1 MKIKFTMILVGMVL
15 LFSCNSSQ
23 KKPSKLRIGQFLF
36 TDQPVEISFIRDGKS
51 SLKQQ
56 MNYTALSDYQNI
68 ASGTYTVEVRC
79 ENQLLLKKKVGIG
92 TSGVYTLMVY
102 GIVQE
107 NPKTNEKTKKTRLH
121 EIVEGEEATMPNG
134 NLPQLKI
141 LNDEFECGKDE
152 GKIRWVH
159 LAAGVEEISAE
170 VFSNQETISK
180 KLPSLTYPKL
190 SKTKAL
196 SPFQQTL
203 NWKLKGSKV
212 KVAEKQLSIQP
223 QKLYTFF
230 ILGIEGKYIDSL
242 KVVTGETKKKKF

>member
-1 MKIKFTMILVGMVL
+1 MKTKCILLFVGML
-15 LFSCNSSQ
+15 LLYSCNSSQ

-36 TDQPVEISFIRDGKS
+36 TDEPAEISFIRDGKS

-56 MNYTALSDYQNI
+56 MHYTELSDYQNL
-68 ASGTYTVEVRC
+68 ASGTYTVEVRSK
-79 ENQLLLKKKVGIG
+79 NQLLLKKKVGIG

-102 GIVQE
+102 GIMQE
-107 NPKTNEKTKKTRLH
+107 NPKTNEKTEKTRLH

-141 LNDEFECGKDE
+141 LNDEFECGKNE
-152 GKIRWVH
+152 AKIRWVH

-180 KLPSLTYPKL
+180 KLPSLTYPKMA
-190 SKTKAL
+190 KTKAL
-196 SPFQQTL
+196 SPLQQIL

-212 KVAEKQLSIQP
+212 KVAEEQLSIQP
-223 QKLYTFF
+223 QKLYTCFV
-230 ILGIEGKYIDSL
+230 LGIEGKYIDSL
-242 KVVTGETKKKKF
+242 KVVTGETPKKKF